1 MNPLRDVIEDHE
13 FLVQPDV
20 HVGKTPVVVR
30 CILEGEFAGFEPA
43 NGVVADVTDPATAE
57 AVGERVH
64 RCSEFDVRSELARHR
79 KRVGFPSPPLGAG
92 FVVSNDDL
100 MAMCDHLETGACAE
114 HGRPTDLCS
123 LPALLHGFEEE
134 TRSGAIIRFHQSS
147 IGEHRGEPV
156 AHQRPVKNDG
166 KSVPR
171 FILECPL
178 IDGHVERIRNSVPSC
193 RVKNYTSTM
202 QTQPHSGNSLDQGVS
217 MNQHI
222 ASLKGLQKTYF
233 KPDGSVLVDALRGID
248 LDIPKGQYLAIMGA
262 SGSGKSTLMNL
273 LGCLDTPTSGSYLLE
288 GIDVATLPDEELS
301 SIRGRKIGFVFQAFN
316 LISELDIV
324 ENVCVPL
331 LYQGI
336 PRPVRRKRAL
346 EALDQVGLG
355 DRITHR
361 PRELSGG
368 QQQRVAVA
376 RALVTKPAIVL
387 ADEPTGNLD
396 STTERSLLNLFD
408 ELHDDGMT
416 MIIVTHEPTLAE
428 RCQRIIRLKDGSID
442 VDEAGGKAT

>member
-1 MNPLRDVIEDHE
+1 
-13 FLVQPDV
+13 
-20 HVGKTPVVVR
+20 
-30 CILEGEFAGFEPA
+30 
-43 NGVVADVTDPATAE
+43 
-57 AVGERVH
+57 
-64 RCSEFDVRSELARHR
+64 
-79 KRVGFPSPPLGAG
+79 
-92 FVVSNDDL
+92 
-100 MAMCDHLETGACAE
+100 
-114 HGRPTDLCS
+114 
-123 LPALLHGFEEE
+123 
-134 TRSGAIIRFHQSS
+134 
-147 IGEHRGEPV
+147 
-156 AHQRPVKNDG
+156 
-166 KSVPR
+166 
-171 FILECPL
+171 
-178 IDGHVERIRNSVPSC
+178 
-193 RVKNYTSTM
+193 
-202 QTQPHSGNSLDQGVS
+202 

-222 ASLKGLQKTYF
+222 ASLRGLQKTYF

-273 LGCLDTPTSGSYLLE
+273 LGCLDTPTSGSYMLE

-336 PRPVRRKRAL
+336 PRSVRRKRAL

-428 RCQRIIRLKDGSID
+428 RCERIIRLKDGSID
-442 VDEAGGKAT
+442 VDEAGGKAK